1 MIPAET
7 GKKENEK
14 IIKHIEEKIKN
25 TLMSIQTGNKI
36 EKNNHRFLGA
46 LKILEVINKAIEHV
60 CDSHIYSAR
69 LEKYSGVQ

>member
-1 MIPAET
+1 MVPAET

-14 IIKHIEEKIKN
+14 IIKHVEEKIKN

-36 EKNNHRFLGA
+36 EKKIRFLGA

-69 LEKYSGVQ
+69 LEK